1 MLIFAIRMAV
11 SPSPYR
17 VPVKLLDSSKTIS
30 LPGGSKIGVGV
41 NVIVG
46 DGVEGAVG
54 VRVCAG
60 NCVEVGTIV
69 AVGIATAAVQPV
81 IVNVKR
87 RVIIRYFIGER
98 EG

>member
-1 MLIFAIRMAV
+1 M
-11 SPSPYR
+11 
-17 VPVKLLDSSKTIS
+17 LDSSKTIS
-30 LPGGSKIGVGV
+30 PPGGSETGVGV
-41 NVIVG
+41 NVMVG

-54 VRVCAG
+54 VRVSVG
-60 NCVEVGTIV
+60 NGVEVGTIV

-87 RVIIRYFIGER
+87 RVIIRYFIGEM